1 MKGEAES
8 PDGTEDPLIPAASG
22 PRGSRE
28 PCAGHPESR
37 IAQEEEISRENTK
50 KIGSRR
56 GPVPRRYE
64 GRTADA
70 LAQGA
75 DEGRGKPR

>member
-1 MKGEAES
+1 MRPKVS
-8 PDGTEDPLIPAASG
+8 QTPSN
-22 PRGSRE
+22 PRSVR
-28 PCAGHPESR
+28 PPWLARVMSGHPESR
-37 IAQEEEISRENTK
+37 IAQEEEISRENDFM
-50 KIGSRR
+50 IGGRR
-56 GPVPRRYE
+56 GQAPRRYG